1 MFFISK
7 LVFQS
12 FASVAGLLPLLSHI
26 LLFPPTLLAK
36 EYHNE
41 ADGTPTI
48 TWKRPTSGA
57 TFQPGDTLAVE
68 WISDSDIVSP
78 SIRLCG
84 GSTDTRR
91 RRSLGEANKRHHRQ
105 IRRENNCGE
114 SIWPEVQKTSN
125 GSQRVD
131 LDLPN
136 AAEPKSY
143 YLVMQDNFGSLMQS
157 PLFSVSSGQVSSSD
171 ATSTNAVA
179 DTITSTSK
187 TTPYT
192 DDSGP
197 TNLPAAQAP
206 LSHPSAVG
214 PVHGVP
220 PSFNSTEKSTPGI
233 PKGPIYVDSN
243 NLLTHNHPTPV
254 AAFAIPLTAAAVALL
269 IAGGL
274 AIRHCRARRKERE
287 DDKLTSKILD
297 KLRRSGTRNSSSS
310 TQSTNAPQI
319 PPMQIQPIPLFMP
332 MSMPISME
340 HDSISATQQ
349 ASTLDYPKIGEARQS
364 TRRAYCYQSPLGPSA
379 SNGYSYSLSN
389 DMSCA
394 HLRGIPTH
402 ASSSRSR
409 SRNLPA
415 MKPYT
420 SSSPLSAPY
429 LPPPSFSRGMAK
441 ERSSISNSCTT
452 SDILEDYCLP
462 SPHLGSVSHDTLG
475 QGLNL
480 PLNSSPIKPPPL
492 PPSLLPAPQMLH
504 IRDEA
509 PTGAPILPSATH
521 ESEHER
527 LPSRMPTPAGSLYRE
542 QRDAYAAIASL
553 LNKP

>member
-78 SIRLCG
+78 SIRLCE

-125 GSQRVD
+125 GSQHVD

-143 YLVMQDNFGSLMQS
+143 YLLMQDNFGSLMQS

-171 ATSTNAVA
+171 AASTNAVA
-179 DTITSTSK
+179 DTITTASK

-206 LSHPSAVG
+206 LSHPIAAG
-214 PVHGVP
+214 PVQGVP
-220 PSFNSTEKSTPGI
+220 LASFNSTEKSTPGI

-243 NLLTHNHPTPV
+243 NLLTHNHPPPV

-274 AIRHCRARRKERE
+274 AVRHCRARRKERE
-287 DDKLTSKILD
+287 HDKLTSKILD
-297 KLRRSGTRNSSSS
+297 KLRRLDTRNSSSV

-319 PPMQIQPIPLFMP
+319 PPVQIQPIPLFMP
-332 MSMPISME
+332 ISME
-340 HDSISATQQ
+340 HDSIMATQR
-349 ASTLDYPKIGEARQS
+349 ASTPKIGEARQS
-364 TRRAYCYQSPLGPSA
+364 TRRAYCYRSPLGPPA
-379 SNGYSYSLSN
+379 SNGYIHSLSN

-394 HLRGIPTH
+394 HLRGISAH
-402 ASSSRSR
+402 ASSGRSR
-409 SRNLPA
+409 TRNLPA
-415 MKPYT
+415 MEPYT
-420 SSSPLSAPY
+420 SSSPLSALY
-429 LPPPSFSRGMAK
+429 LPPPTFSRSMAK
-441 ERSSISNSCTT
+441 EESPISNSCTT

-462 SPHLGSVSHDTLG
+462 SPRLGSVSHDPLG

-492 PPSLLPAPQMLH
+492 PPSLLSAPQRLH

-521 ESEHER
+521 ESEHEER
-527 LPSRMPTPAGSLYRE
+527 PPSRMLTPAGSLYRE